1 MSIPSPQAW
10 PERTRYCCPSPGPRD
25 GAGPSR
31 LLQQSLPQA
40 LPHALPASP
49 TSTPFLFS
57 GNHGEGCRPS
67 EPVCP
72 AGFQKGTGPDSGLLS
87 KLRDCKRQVGSK
99 VGISLSPGK
108 TRCRNTGGGIGE
120 SGGHGW
126 LTTSREAGAG
136 QTSHAE
142 GWGSGVGAPR
152 TGAQGKCGML
162 GCGSGETPLGKEGSL
177 HGPEAIKQEVWQ

>member
-1 MSIPSPQAW
+1 MWSSVPVSIPSPQAW
-10 PERTRYCCPSPGPRD
+10 PQRTRYCCPLPGPRD

-40 LPHALPASP
+40 LPHALPAAP

-87 KLRDCKRQVGSK
+87 KLRDFKRQVGSK
-99 VGISLSPGK
+99 VGNLTFPGEDTLQK
-108 TRCRNTGGGIGE
+108 HRLRG
-120 SGGHGW
+120 
-126 LTTSREAGAG
+126 
-136 QTSHAE
+136 
-142 GWGSGVGAPR
+142 
-152 TGAQGKCGML
+152 
-162 GCGSGETPLGKEGSL
+162 
-177 HGPEAIKQEVWQ
+177 